1 MTCRKIAILVEAG
14 KSIGGGH
21 LQRMKCLASQ
31 QEIDCQAILTQT
43 PEQVAPICRN
53 RSLLSGAY
61 SAQLSALVHQHPDV
75 EVLVIDPPYS
85 AEDPSYRDG
94 DNWHEFIVKANQH
107 GLKTVFFTDEDKPSA
122 HIADALVNDHPQASD
137 FHAAYQSSFVS
148 ACSSSSVPE
157 KKDIRMLLGIS
168 NFLIEPVDQILGE
181 HPSDIFVNFGAF
193 DQLDA
198 LPKFADALEKLS
210 QTFDVFVAGPGAE
223 SLKLHEGQGRR
234 HQQFENL
241 PREAFLRNLA
251 RASFCMTAAGNVLY
265 ERAHFN
271 VPGIS
276 ISQSD
281 HQETLGISFQSL
293 GLTHHLGKASA
304 LEGHDLAEAIKQI
317 LDDREALSRQRSNCA
332 YYDMHVGTRDIVELV
347 STV

>member
-107 GLKTVFFTDEDKPSA
+107 GLISMPRINPLLYRPVRHHLFQKKK
-122 HIADALVNDHPQASD
+122 I
-137 FHAAYQSSFVS
+137 S
-148 ACSSSSVPE
+148 ACFS
-157 KKDIRMLLGIS
+157 G
-168 NFLIEPVDQILGE
+168 
-181 HPSDIFVNFGAF
+181 
-193 DQLDA
+193 
-198 LPKFADALEKLS
+198 
-210 QTFDVFVAGPGAE
+210 
-223 SLKLHEGQGRR
+223 
-234 HQQFENL
+234 
-241 PREAFLRNLA
+241 
-251 RASFCMTAAGNVLY
+251 
-265 ERAHFN
+265 
-271 VPGIS
+271 
-276 ISQSD
+276 
-281 HQETLGISFQSL
+281 
-293 GLTHHLGKASA
+293 
-304 LEGHDLAEAIKQI
+304 
-317 LDDREALSRQRSNCA
+317 
-332 YYDMHVGTRDIVELV
+332 
-347 STV
+347 